1 MSDVIHAL
9 EAWEA
14 LDSRGNPT
22 VAVAVKTISGGRG
35 RALAPAGA
43 SAGGHEAKFL
53 RDDGLH
59 YSGVSVRGV
68 IERALPLI
76 SSAVIGLDADD
87 PQALDHALR
96 VIDGTSDWSLLGG
109 NITTAL
115 TVAAWLAAAD
125 AQGLAP
131 WEVMAGWTGA
141 AASLPVPMVNIVS
154 GGAHAGRAVDIQDVL
169 AVPLSARSVED
180 AIEHVWRIR
189 RGTSQV
195 MNDRGFSTTLVADE
209 GGLAAGFADSESAL
223 DAVASGI
230 ERAELVIGEDAALAL
245 DIAANQF
252 HSSGS
257 QYVFEGKTLSHSDI
271 IRIFTSWADRWPIAS
286 IEDPLAEDDDWS
298 VAAPLLATSQVV
310 GDDRYAT
317 SLERLARGIKLDEAN
332 SVLIK
337 PNQAGTLWQT
347 MSAVSMAQKAQWAT
361 IVSARS
367 GDTEEHWLV
376 DLAVGTNAGQIKVGS
391 TMRSE
396 RTAKWNRMLELSA
409 TSGIPYTTEIE
420 RGVAQ

>member
-1 MSDVIHAL
+1 MADLISAL
-9 EAWEA
+9 TAWEA

-22 VAVAVKTISGGRG
+22 VAFAVETASGGRG

-43 SAGGHEAKFL
+43 SAGGHEATFL
-53 RDDGLH
+53 RDNAKH
-59 YSGVSVRGV
+59 YTGDSVREV
-68 IERALPLI
+68 IARALP
-76 SSAVIGLDADD
+76 VITSVVMGLDADD

-96 VIDGTSDWSLLGG
+96 SIDNTKDWSVLGG
-109 NITTAL
+109 NVTTAF
-115 TVAAWLAAAD
+115 TIAAWLAAAD

-131 WEVMAGWTGA
+131 WQVMAGWTGA
-141 AASLPVPMVNIVS
+141 TASLPVPMVNIVS
-154 GGAHAGRAVDIQDVL
+154 GGAHAARAVDIQDVL
-169 AVPLSARSVED
+169 AVPLSARSAED
-180 AIEHVWRIR
+180 AIEYVWKIR
-189 RGTSQV
+189 RGTAGV
-195 MNDRGFSTTLVADE
+195 MNDHGFATSLVADE
-209 GGLAAGFADSESAL
+209 GGLAAAFSSSERAL
-223 DAVASGI
+223 GAVADGI
-230 ERAELVIGEDAALAL
+230 ERAGLSLGADAALAL

-252 HSSGS
+252 HSSGP
-257 QYVFEGKTLSHSDI
+257 QYDFEGTTLSNREFIDVL
-271 IRIFTSWADRWPIAS
+271 TGWANRWPIAS

-317 SLERLARGIKLDEAN
+317 SLDRLARGIESGEAN

-337 PNQAGTLWQT
+337 PNQAGSLWQT
-347 MSAVSMAQKAQWAT
+347 MSAVALAQKAQWAT

-367 GDTEEHWLV
+367 GDTEEQWLV

-409 TSGIPYTTEIE
+409 TTAIAYTGNTE
-420 RGVAQ
+420 R

>member
-1 MSDVIHAL
+1 MADVIRAL
-9 EAWEA
+9 SAWEA

-22 VAVAVKTISGGRG
+22 VAVAVETTSGGRG

-43 SAGGHEAKFL
+43 SAGGHEATFL
-53 RDDGLH
+53 RDNADH
-59 YSGVSVRGV
+59 YSGDSVREV
-68 IERALPLI
+68 IERALPLVR
-76 SSAVIGLDADD
+76 SVVIGLDADD

-96 VIDGTSDWSLLGG
+96 SIDSTKDWSVLGG
-109 NITTAL
+109 NVTTAV

-125 AQGLAP
+125 AQQRAP
-131 WEVMAGWTGA
+131 WRVMAGWTGA
-141 AASLPVPMVNIVS
+141 SASLPVPMVNIVS
-154 GGAHAGRAVDIQDVL
+154 GGAHAARAVDIQDVL
-169 AVPLSARSVED
+169 AVPRAATSVED

-189 RGTSQV
+189 RGTSEV
-195 MNDRGFSTTLVADE
+195 MNDHGFSTSLVADE
-209 GGLAAGFADSESAL
+209 GGLAAPFSSSEFAL
-223 DAVASGI
+223 GVVADGI
-230 ERAELVIGEDAALAL
+230 ERAGLTLGKDASLAL

-257 QYVFEGKTLSHSDI
+257 QYEFEGKTLSHVDI
-271 IRIFTSWADRWPIAS
+271 IGIFACWAARWPISS

-317 SLERLARGIKLDEAN
+317 SLERLARGIDANEAD

-337 PNQAGTLWQT
+337 PNQAGSLWQT
-347 MSAVSMAQKAQWAT
+347 MSAVALAQKAHWAT

-367 GDTEEHWLV
+367 GDTEEQWLV

-409 TSGIPYTTEIE
+409 TEDIRYTPLPE
-420 RGVAQ
+420 R